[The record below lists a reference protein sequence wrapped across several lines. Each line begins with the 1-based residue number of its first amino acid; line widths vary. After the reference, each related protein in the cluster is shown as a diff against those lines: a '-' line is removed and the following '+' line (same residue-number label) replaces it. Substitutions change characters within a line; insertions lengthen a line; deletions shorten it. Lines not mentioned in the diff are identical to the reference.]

1 MRTSAAT
8 AAGLLAVMA
17 VLGAACG
24 GSSGGAEAG
33 DSAET
38 AAGDDTASGAQPSDP
53 TGTGTQSDTQADTQ
67 TDTSTQAS
75 AAGNGEGG
83 QGDAGAPAAPEPT
96 GWVVD
101 GQSLRFVDRTEE
113 SGVAAADIGLR
124 AHAIAAGDVD
134 GDGWTDVFLGTFADR
149 PSDDYAHRGAD
160 GPSPDRLLR
169 GGPDGFTLDE
179 SFPGL
184 LGRTSGATM
193 ADLDGDGDLD
203 LVVSRNVGDGEG
215 SDAPSEVL
223 GNDDGAF
230 TRASVLDERRG
241 GRAVGTLDYDGDG
254 LEDIILVEDRWT
266 GGSTAL
272 FHNDG
277 NLSFSEVTS
286 EVGVPASLAGLGLGI
301 GDFDMDGHDDFFV
314 GGDNRLF
321 MWRDGGFVEAPSEQ
335 FQWETFGD
343 EDDVAHVA
351 VADVQGD
358 GMPDLVVG
366 QHYNSTLDFGE
377 EVPVRLYLN
386 EGISDGWP
394 RFRDVTEQAGLAGL
408 PTKAPRVLVDD
419 LNGDGWTDIVTT
431 ASAGDGSTAAVF
443 WGAEPEDG
451 VPQFTSPEGLGAAQY
466 WIDAVILDADQ
477 DRVPDLFLVEWEPE
491 LGSRLLAGEPAG

>member
-1 MRTSAAT
+1 MAAALATS
-8 AAGLLAVMA
+8 
-17 VLGAACG
+17 CG
-24 GSSGGAEAG
+24 RSSSDSAEAG
-33 DSAET
+33 GSAAAQPGGAADADDGATGPANAGSQAAASTAPRATPLATDDAGEGDADDATDGVEGDGGDGDAGGT
-38 AAGDDTASGAQPSDP
+38 AASDP
-53 TGTGTQSDTQADTQ
+53 TGWDI
-67 TDTSTQAS
+67 
-75 AAGNGEGG
+75 
-83 QGDAGAPAAPEPT
+83 
-96 GWVVD
+96 D
-101 GQSLRFVDRTEE
+101 GQSLSFVDRTEE
-113 SGVAAADIGLR
+113 SGLAAADAGMR

-149 PSDDYAHRGAD
+149 PDDDYAHRGAD

-179 SFPGL
+179 SFPGQ
-184 LGRTSGATM
+184 LGRTSGAAM

-203 LVVSRNVGDGEG
+203 LVVSRNVGDGER

-223 GNDDGAF
+223 RNDDGAF
-230 TRASVLDERRG
+230 TQASVLDQRRG

-254 LEDIILVEDRWT
+254 LEDIVLVEDRWS
-266 GGSTAL
+266 GGSTAV

-277 NLSFSEVTS
+277 DLAFSEVTS
-286 EVGVPASLAGLGLGI
+286 DVGLPPSLAGLGLGI

-358 GMPDLVVG
+358 GRPDLVVG
-366 QHYNSTLDFGE
+366 QHYNSTLDFGQQ
-377 EVPVRLYLN
+377 VPVRLYLN
-386 EGISDGWP
+386 EGLEDGWP
-394 RFRDVTEQAGLAGL
+394 RFGDVTEQAGLVGL

-419 LNGDGWTDIVTT
+419 LNGDGWMDIVTT

-443 WGAEPEDG
+443 WGAAPEGG
-451 VPQFTSPEGLGAAQY
+451 VPRFTSPEGLGAAQY
-466 WIDAVILDADQ
+466 WIDAVVLDADQ
-477 DRVPDLFLVEWEPE
+477 DRVPDLFLVEWEPQ